1 MVNDASEQN
10 VKLVKNHISRSQDE
24 DSWQEKESRTPFKGS
39 SKKKRTYT
47 IDM

>member
-24 DSWQEKESRTPFKGS
+24 DSWQEEESRTHLKALPRRKEH
-39 SKKKRTYT
+39 TQ
-47 IDM
+47 